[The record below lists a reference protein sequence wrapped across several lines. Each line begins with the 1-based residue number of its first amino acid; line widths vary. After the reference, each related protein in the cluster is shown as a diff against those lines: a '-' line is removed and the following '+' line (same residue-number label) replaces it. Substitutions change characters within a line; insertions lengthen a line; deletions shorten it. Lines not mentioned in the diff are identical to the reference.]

1 MATATLKRSRAGNVP
16 QTALD
21 QVGSLLQDLPEKTKD
36 QLSLREAVSQ
46 LQDIIKAALAKGYSY
61 EDVATLL
68 AEVAIVISPTTLKR
82 YVLTNGS
89 RTTQKQASSK
99 TKTKRKAKV
108 PSAEPISE
116 DVQPEP
122 EAEPIEVSD
131 KPETTPVVKATK
143 GRRKAASV
151 AAPPEVEAEVEKPR
165 RGRLAKTASQTK
177 VESTQRSSAT
187 RGRRAAKA

>member
-21 QVGSLLQDLPEKTKD
+21 QVGSLLQDLPEKTKE
-36 QLSLREAVSQ
+36 QISLREAVSQ
-46 LQDIIKAALAKGYSY
+46 LQDIIKDTLAKGYSY

-89 RTTQKQASSK
+89 RTQKQASSK
-99 TKTKRKAKV
+99 AKTKRKAKV

-116 DVQPEP
+116 GVPTEP
-122 EAEPIEVSD
+122 EVEPLEVSN
-131 KPETTPVVKATK
+131 KPETTPVAKATK
-143 GRRKAASV
+143 GRRKAAV
-151 AAPPEVEAEVEKPR
+151 AAPPEIEAEVEKPR
-165 RGRLAKTASQTK
+165 RGRPAKTASQTK
-177 VESTQRSSAT
+177 AGSTQRSSAT